1 MRKFPSA
8 VYVKKKKKKKKK
20 ELKCWHISSYG
31 QTRNIFSSTLHTK
44 ITTKCNFIVLSQS
57 QMNEILSTTDKFHK
71 RSILSLTVKNF
82 INSK

>member
-8 VYVKKKKKKKKK
+8 VYVKKKKKK
-20 ELKCWHISSYG
+20 LKCGHISSYG
-31 QTRNIFSSTLHTK
+31 QTRNIFSSILHTK
-44 ITTKCNFIVLSQS
+44 IATKCNFIVLS

-71 RSILSLTVKNF
+71 RSILSLMVKNF